1 MAKLK
6 TPSYNRKAVD
16 KYIASKDKASIL
28 LPLGTKDKIKALSG
42 ESVNAFINR
51 LVLAEIER
59 LEKGENH
66 GC

>member
-1 MAKLK
+1 MPRKK
-6 TPSYNRKAVD
+6 TPEYTRRAQENYLKKFDHVT
-16 KYIASKDKASIL
+16 IN

-59 LEKGENH
+59 LEAASSDK
-66 GC
+66 